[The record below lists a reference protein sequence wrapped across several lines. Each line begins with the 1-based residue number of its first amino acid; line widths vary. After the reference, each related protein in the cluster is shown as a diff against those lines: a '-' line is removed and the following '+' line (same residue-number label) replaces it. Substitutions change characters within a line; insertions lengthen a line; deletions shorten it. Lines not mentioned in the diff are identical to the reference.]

1 MPRRHRRKPLTI
13 PAGFY
18 WGNVRGYGAHGHMTP
33 ENRTPDNLLFNLLV
47 NKHIETDDF
56 MQFYPLLIHLASSP
70 AERSPNPWGI
80 ARGNAR
86 GVREVP
92 ARPHAVRARTFCSDA
107 PEA

>member
-1 MPRRHRRKPLTI
+1 MASSNQKVGYVFTI
-13 PAGFY
+13 F
-18 WGNVRGYGAHGHMTP
+18 
-33 ENRTPDNLLFNLLV
+33 ENTLCTVALRLLLGLIKLRFNLLV

-70 AERSPNPWGI
+70 AERSPIPWDI